1 MAFKPAAKSNSANA
15 ANAAKAAR
23 PIITIEMARLLCPNA
38 AVAENVAKAF
48 GLSIPDFEG
57 IRKAH
62 ENALRQTWLSFDDA
76 LNEKATMMHFQRI
89 TGSLVSSAVGAGRFY
104 SDKVT
109 EAKDATAK
117 LANDHRDEDR
127 DAPAGFESR
136 AERVREFAAG
146 MAMQAYALLAAAE
159 GAVDAYKEITGE
171 DWKAYQAPAQGPATV
186 DRRSA
191 DAQLSALQ
199 G

>member
-1 MAFKPAAKSNSANA
+1 MPGHPLGLVRLSRANRISNGWGWLFARSPQFCRTQGAHKRAQFFLSCAGKTGTPSAN
-15 ANAAKAAR
+15 
-23 PIITIEMARLLCPNA
+23 
-38 AVAENVAKAF
+38 
-48 GLSIPDFEG
+48 
-57 IRKAH
+57 
-62 ENALRQTWLSFDDA
+62 
-76 LNEKATMMHFQRI
+76 
-89 TGSLVSSAVGAGRFY
+89 
-104 SDKVT
+104 
-109 EAKDATAK
+109 K

-159 GAVDAYKEITGE
+159 GTVSAYKEITGE

-191 DAQLSALQ
+191 DAQLSALA